1 MRLLPALLCA
11 CLLSAACSAPPQKEI
26 DQAQG
31 AIDAARAAGAE
42 QYATDEFSAATAALQ
57 QSQDAVQQR
66 DYRLALSRAL
76 DARERAQD
84 AAKQA
89 ADGKARARSE
99 AEAAA
104 AETAVPLQ
112 QLRGK
117 IAAAEAAKVPA
128 RDLASAR
135 TTLSEAD
142 ASLQKARAEI
152 KAGNYLEASA
162 SLKGTK
168 SRVSAEIGAVDR
180 AINTRAPRP
189 PRRRR

>member
-11 CLLSAACSAPPQKEI
+11 CLLCGACSAPPQKEI

-42 QYATDEFSAATAALQ
+42 QYATDEFTAATTALQ

-99 AEAAA
+99 AEAGAA
-104 AETAVPLQ
+104 QIATALQ
-112 QLRGK
+112 QLRGR

-128 RDLASAR
+128 RDLTAAR
-135 TTLSEAD
+135 AAVTEVD

-152 KAGNYLEASA
+152 KAGTYLEASA
-162 SLKGTK
+162 ALKGTTTA
-168 SRVSAEIGAVDR
+168 VSVQIGALDR
-180 AINTRAPRP
+180 AISTRAPR
-189 PRRRR
+189 RRR